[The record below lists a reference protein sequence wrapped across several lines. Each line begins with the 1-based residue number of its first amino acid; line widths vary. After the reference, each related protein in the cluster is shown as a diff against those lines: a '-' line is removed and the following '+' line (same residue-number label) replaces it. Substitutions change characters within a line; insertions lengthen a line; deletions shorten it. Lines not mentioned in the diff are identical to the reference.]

1 MKFSDYKKEALK
13 DEEVKREYDALAVGY
28 ELISQIID
36 ARIENHLTQKQLAEL
51 AGTNQSRI
59 SRLEKGSLNPS
70 LDFIKKIATAL
81 GKEVHITFKDK
92 QHVEA
97 WVLLQDICGGRPRL
111 QRFCDHIRQ
120 FLLLA
125 SSSVPSL
132 PRKGARRGLWY
143 CSIRSWRGILLPQIV
158 DTGVTRLHYCV
169 VSMLPLYQ
177 HVNRYPH
184 ILHSVSLRITYSHTK
199 SKNFLFAVFS
209 CLFSH
214 KPMWR

>member
-97 WVLLQDICGGRPRL
+97 
-111 QRFCDHIRQ
+111 
-120 FLLLA
+120 
-125 SSSVPSL
+125 
-132 PRKGARRGLWY
+132 
-143 CSIRSWRGILLPQIV
+143 
-158 DTGVTRLHYCV
+158 
-169 VSMLPLYQ
+169 
-177 HVNRYPH
+177 
-184 ILHSVSLRITYSHTK
+184 
-199 SKNFLFAVFS
+199 
-209 CLFSH
+209 
-214 KPMWR
+214 

>member
-1 MKFSDYKKEALK
+1 MVIGIVVRIGFLGVLIGNIVEVIFDVLESDVLVFKL
-13 DEEVKREYDALAVGY
+13 DGY
-28 ELISQIID
+28 
-36 ARIENHLTQKQLAEL
+36 
-51 AGTNQSRI
+51 
-59 SRLEKGSLNPS
+59 
-70 LDFIKKIATAL
+70 
-81 GKEVHITFKDK
+81 
-92 QHVEA
+92 
-97 WVLLQDICGGRPRL
+97 
-111 QRFCDHIRQ
+111 
-120 FLLLA
+120 
-125 SSSVPSL
+125 
-132 PRKGARRGLWY
+132 
-143 CSIRSWRGILLPQIV
+143 RSKCNWRGILLLQII